1 VGHPNTPYTN
11 SNAVTKRFRFLPK
24 IDSEQGQMHIYRFF
38 QPHHNPRLLVT
49 PIRQLELSEL
59 EQAASEL
66 RKALE
71 RAQQR
76 TAKKPVPPLMSEH
89 FTDLLK
95 AIRFV
100 ESSLQTLC
108 DAHPGDQPTTMLEMI
123 HERRELAGWETW
135 TSLLEEQLVS
145 APPIEPPMPAPKRVN
160 DKG

>member
-1 VGHPNTPYTN
+1 
-11 SNAVTKRFRFLPK
+11 
-24 IDSEQGQMHIYRFF
+24 MHIYRFF
-38 QPHHNPRLLVT
+38 QPHHNPRLLST

-76 TAKKPVPPLMSEH
+76 TTKKSVPPLMAEH

-95 AIRFV
+95 AMRFV

-108 DAHPGDQPTTMLEMI
+108 DAHPGDQPASMLEMI
-123 HERRELAGWETW
+123 QERQELAGWQTW

-145 APPIEPPMPAPKRVN
+145 CDGMPAQSVEGPEEMPK
-160 DKG
+160 KAIK

>member
-1 VGHPNTPYTN
+1 
-11 SNAVTKRFRFLPK
+11 
-24 IDSEQGQMHIYRFF
+24 MHIYRYF
-38 QPHHNPRLLVT
+38 QPHHNPRLVST

-76 TAKKPVPPLMSEH
+76 TAKKAVAPLMSEH

-95 AIRFV
+95 AMRFV

-108 DAHPGDQPTTMLEMI
+108 DAHPGDQPAIMLEMI
-123 HERRELAGWETW
+123 HERNELVGWETW
-135 TSLLEEQLVS
+135 TSLLEEQLIS
-145 APPIEPPMPAPKRVN
+145 SDPALHNPRHNSHHNSHKRSYGASQVGL
-160 DKG
+160 KSK